1 MECSSAV
8 ALCFDWTTRIGS
20 SSVFHKDQTKASS
33 IFPDVALRYVI
44 APLDNAEEK
53 LLGMKILY

>member
-1 MECSSAV
+1 M
-8 ALCFDWTTRIGS
+8 FDWTTRIGS
-20 SSVFHKDQTKASS
+20 SPVFHKDLTKASS
-33 IFPDVALRYVI
+33 IFPDVKLRYVI